1 MYLKSFFVF
10 LILIIF
16 SGCGTL
22 ASGVKSDM
30 NVQWIDNPPADNAKY
45 FYAVG
50 YGKTQKDAKSDA
62 LSIISAKISV
72 DVSSSFSNSV
82 TAIRQGDNES
92 VLRET
97 KNDVISKSKNIEYT
111 DVKVIKS
118 KKNDLGWV
126 LLVEVDR
133 DILTKTYER
142 KLDKVDN
149 KLKQEW
155 QFFLDADIFE
165 KLKLSVNINRYLK
178 ETDSYFPLLHA
189 LNQNYDDSA
198 YTSRYLNYT
207 KEMRKAQNKLVYK
220 IVWDEN
226 SKNLASLIKTKLSAQ
241 NAIFS
246 NSKYNVLISITTKV
260 KKRKYESTNDNFA
273 NLTFALRLTTIKVTT
288 KNGDEVSSTVYKTKD
303 GSSEGFKDAIQKT
316 AKYEKKIN
324 EIGIIKFIT
333 GN

>member
-10 LILIIF
+10 LFLIFF

-22 ASGVKSDM
+22 ASEVKSNKDI
-30 NVQWIDNPPADNAKY
+30 QWIDNPPADNAKY

-198 YTSRYLNYT
+198 YISRYLNYT
-207 KEMRKAQNKLVYK
+207 KEMRKAQNKLIYK

-246 NSKYNVLISITTKV
+246 NSKYNILITITTKA

-288 KNGDEVSSTVYKTKD
+288 KNGDEVSSIVYKTKE
-303 GSSEGFKDAIQKT
+303 GSNMGFKDAIQKI
-316 AKYEKKIN
+316 AKYEKEIK
-324 EIGIIKFIT
+324 EIGIIKFIA